1 VAVIILLTGFCGIRR
16 EGPGRDEGESESA
29 ERGREGTEA
38 EEEELD
44 GAEILTG
51 DGEDVGVV
59 ELAVMFLALSD
70 SNEGTRACNLE
81 WNSFV
86 ADL

>member
-1 VAVIILLTGFCGIRR
+1 LTELCGIGRG
-16 EGPGRDEGESESA
+16 GPGRDEGQSEGA
-29 ERGREGTEA
+29 ERGSERTEA

-70 SNEGTRACNLE
+70 SNEVTRACNLE